1 MLQDKSSY
9 IETFHKVIEE
19 SNKRSSRHI
28 ILIVDDEPDNLSLL
42 RRTFR
47 SKYEVLTANN
57 GKEALDIVKEKADE
71 ITLSNDENGV
81 AVFLEKLLLFSLL

>member
-1 MLQDKSSY
+1 MVYIECTELMMIQETTSY

-19 SNKRSSRHI
+19 SNKTDRKHT

-47 SKYEVLTANN
+47 SKYDVL
-57 GKEALDIVKEKADE
+57 IWIE
-71 ITLSNDENGV
+71 I
-81 AVFLEKLLLFSLL
+81 